1 MSFKSY
7 KEFRDA
13 TVNRKGVSLGSINSA
28 TLIAEGKNPTME
40 LAKSIEAEMKAAG
53 IDETRSDV
61 NKAMEIKAAQ
71 YGRMETKANEV
82 MHTSNIGFG
91 AELVPGNIL
100 STDFLDV
107 APAMSPLLGLF
118 QAGYHGNNLPM
129 NYDVA
134 AIGEIGLH
142 KLVTEWTTG
151 TAPNQILQGK
161 GIPPTAKV
169 TINQKERWFTVDVA
183 EHEVRFA
190 TVVDILTMIKTK
202 LAISAGNTIV
212 SDIINGDTATALN
225 TNINIIDGTPAADDS
240 FLAADGL
247 VKSAFTNSTAYDAGT
262 YDFSDYLTLL
272 KALGTNATNREDT
285 IFLHSMGAEV
295 SALGLAEFKQA
306 YLNGEASTAL
316 TGKLPKFLSANYATD
331 RWLKDA
337 NAAGKV
343 SGTASNNTKGRIL
356 YCTKYAVQH
365 GSNGEYLIEIFR
377 VPGKGYQIIGYYF
390 YGHAIASKLAG
401 DDNTTAL
408 LYNIS

>member
-1 MSFKSY
+1 MFKNY
-7 KEFRDA
+7 AEFKA
-13 TVNRKGVSLGSINSA
+13 SVLNRKGTAIASLNSA
-28 TLIAEGKNPTME
+28 TLAVEGKNATME
-40 LAKSIEAEMKAAG
+40 MAKAISVEMKAAG
-53 IDETRSDV
+53 IDETRADV
-61 NKAMEIKAAQ
+61 DKAMEIKSAQ
-71 YGRMETKANEV
+71 LRMETKANEV
-82 MHTSNIGFG
+82 MHTGNTGFG

-129 NYDVA
+129 TYDVA
-134 AIGEIGLH
+134 AIGELGLH

-151 TAPNQILQGK
+151 TPTAQILQGK

-169 TINQKERWFTVDVA
+169 SIVQKERWFTVDVA

-190 TVVDILTMIKTK
+190 TVVDILSMIKTK

-212 SDIINGDTATALN
+212 SDIINGDTATGAN
-225 TNINIIDGTPAADDS
+225 TNVNIIDGTPAVDDS
-240 FLAADGL
+240 FIAADGL
-247 VKSAFTNSTAYDAGT
+247 VKNAFTNSTAYDAGT

-272 KALGTNATNREDT
+272 KALGTNASQRDDT
-285 IFLHSMGAEV
+285 IFIHSLNAEV
-295 SALGLAEFKQA
+295 AALGLAEFKQA
-306 YLNGEASTAL
+306 YLSGEASSAI
-316 TGKLPKFLSANYATD
+316 TGKLPKFLGANYTTD
-331 RWLKDA
+331 RWLKEA

-343 SGTASNNTKGRIL
+343 SATPANNVKGRIL

-377 VPGKGYQIIGYYF
+377 VPGRGYQVIGYYF